1 MAGDGSDP
9 AAERRRIAQ
18 LADARVGGEKH
29 VLDEVVDVAAGHAAE
44 QDRVNHPDVVGIKPG
59 ERVLIAGGHGPN
71 GRAKALPARRR
82 RDIQHG
88 EDAVELEHM
97 LHSSPSD
104 RQTDRANDMLTA
116 PTTFP
121 PLTPSYTFSQ
131 YVAMQY
137 IRSRMLDR
145 ELKKGSAELLILSLV
160 EDQPRHGYD
169 LSKLIEA
176 RSGGVLKFRV
186 ASLYPLLYRL
196 EKRGWIQ
203 GRWIERAGQRRRRYY
218 RLTPSGAN
226 VLASQRSTWREFVE
240 AINRI
245 AGVEHG

>member
-1 MAGDGSDP
+1 
-9 AAERRRIAQ
+9 
-18 LADARVGGEKH
+18 
-29 VLDEVVDVAAGHAAE
+29 
-44 QDRVNHPDVVGIKPG
+44 
-59 ERVLIAGGHGPN
+59 
-71 GRAKALPARRR
+71 
-82 RDIQHG
+82 
-88 EDAVELEHM
+88 
-97 LHSSPSD
+97 
-104 RQTDRANDMLTA
+104 MLTPR
-116 PTTFP
+116 PTLLPVDT
-121 PLTPSYTFSQ
+121 SYSLQQ

-137 IRSRMLDR
+137 IKSSMHDR

-203 GRWIERAGQRRRRYY
+203 GRWIEKAGQRRRRYY
-218 RLTPSGAN
+218 RLTQAGAA
-226 VLASQRSTWREFVE
+226 VLAAQRSTWREFVE

-245 AGVEHG
+245 AGVENA